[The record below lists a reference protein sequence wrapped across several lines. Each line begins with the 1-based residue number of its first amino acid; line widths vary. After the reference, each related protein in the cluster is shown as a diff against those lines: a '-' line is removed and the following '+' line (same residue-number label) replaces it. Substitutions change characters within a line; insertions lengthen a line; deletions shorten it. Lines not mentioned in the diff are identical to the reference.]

1 MKKDYNKL
9 AKNPYKAQDNFRN
22 NLGNNIAKKMAKYNV
37 QTEMDKKTGNITLKL
52 DGTFLFKRNQS
63 VLTNI
68 AKSTLRKI
76 IPIYTSEI
84 FKSQKLRNNI
94 DQVNIIG
101 HASPRYKRKFADPLG
116 KNTKAYNYNLDLSTS
131 RAKEIVK
138 FIFSKQFGD
147 FPFKN
152 ILREKISVMGKSF
165 SNPIKVKKG
174 SKRDPTCGIYDC
186 TLSRRVEIKF
196 TMKDNPRFY
205 KKLNFLH
212 KD

>member
-1 MKKDYNKL
+1 MSIVL
-9 AKNPYKAQDNFRN
+9 S
-22 NLGNNIAKKMAKYNV
+22 
-37 QTEMDKKTGNITLKL
+37 TLRL
-52 DGTFLFKRNQS
+52 DGAFLFKRNQS
-63 VLTNI
+63 VLTNV

-84 FKSQKLRNNI
+84 FKSKKIRNNI

-101 HASPRYKRKFADPLG
+101 HASPRYKRKFTDPLG
-116 KNTKAYNYNLDLSTS
+116 KNTVAYNYNLDLSTA

-138 FIFSKQFGD
+138 FIFSKQFGG
-147 FPFKN
+147 FKYKN
-152 ILREKISVMGKSF
+152 VLREKISVMGKSF
-165 SNPIKVKKG
+165 SEPIKLNPG
-174 SKRDPTCGIYDC
+174 SKKDPTCGVYNC
-186 TLSRRVEIKF
+186 KLSRRVEIKF